1 MEKHSRDEPPLVKK
15 GNGSPTTGIRLLTI
29 NIFNKK
35 LKPIINEKYVPKK

>member
-15 GNGSPTTGIRLLTI
+15 GNGSPTTGIKPLTI

-35 LKPIINEKYVPKK
+35 LNPMTKEK